1 MTRSVLEHVVDEAI
15 AASVPLEVLFEVT
28 HRCNL
33 PCKHCYLPDHRDHGE
48 LTLDEIVALFDEL
61 AAAGTLFLTLT
72 GGEVLARRDFGEII
86 DAAAA
91 RGFAIKILTN
101 ATLVTDEVARAWRD
115 AGVVEVSVSVYGAD
129 AATHDAVTD
138 LPGSYAR
145 TMAGIERLRA
155 AGHAVALKTPLM
167 TLNGDAAR
175 DVHALARAAGMP
187 CRFDVTMT
195 PKNDGA
201 TGPLA
206 LQLQHDALV
215 DVLSRPPFS
224 DFAGE
229 GNPDGPSP
237 CNAGR
242 AYCAIGPTGDVLPC
256 IMMPQPVGNV
266 RRARF
271 AEVWRQAP
279 LLTRLRG
286 LERADLHRCG
296 DCDVKSA
303 CTRCPGLAWQRG
315 QDIDGCDQSARAVAR
330 ARVSARLR
338 ILQGDA

>member
-1 MTRSVLEHVVDEAI
+1 MTRAVLEHVVDGAV
-15 AASVPLEVLFEVT
+15 ASRVPLEVLFEVT

-48 LTLDEIVALFDEL
+48 LSLDEIRALFDEL

-72 GGEVLARRDFGEII
+72 GGEVLSRRDFREIV

-101 ATLVTDEVARAWRD
+101 ATLVSDEIARHWRD
-115 AGVVEVSVSVYGAD
+115 AGVLEVSVSVYGAD

-138 LPGSYAR
+138 LPGSFAR

-155 AGHAVALKTPLM
+155 AGLTVALKTPLM

-195 PKNDGA
+195 PKNDGG

-206 LQLQHDALV
+206 LQLAHDALA
-215 DVLSRPPFS
+215 DILSRAPFS
-224 DFAGE
+224 AYASE
-229 GNPDGPSP
+229 GNVEGPSP

-242 AYCAIGPTGDVLPC
+242 AYCAIGPTGDVMPC
-256 IMMPQPVGNV
+256 IMMPIAVGNV
-266 RRARF
+266 RTARF
-271 AEVWRQAP
+271 ADVWREAP
-279 LLTRLRG
+279 LLERLRR
-286 LERADLHRCG
+286 LTRADLHRCG
-296 DCDVKSA
+296 TCDVKSA

-315 QDIDGCDQSARAVAR
+315 QDVDGCDLSAKAVAR
-330 ARVSARLR
+330 ARTSARLR
-338 ILQGDA
+338 VLNGAA